1 MVEHAGYKNPNVTGL
16 VYVAAFAPDE
26 GQSISDFVDITKL
39 PNGFL
44 MFDKGRFAYINSPMF
59 HDGFAKDVNAS
70 EADIMAVVQ
79 KPTNQSI
86 LAEKSGPPAWKELPT
101 WYQISE
107 SDRVIPPDVQR
118 IFAER
123 MNATTLSLDASHAS
137 LVSHPN
143 EIAELILNATKGI
156 R

>member
-1 MVEHAGYKNPNVTGL
+1 MM
-16 VYVAAFAPDE
+16 
-26 GQSISDFVDITKL
+26 SL
-39 PNGFL
+39 P
-44 MFDKGRFAYINSPMF
+44 I
-59 HDGFAKDVNAS
+59 
-70 EADIMAVVQ
+70 Q

-118 IFAER
+118 MFAER
-123 MNATTLSLDASHAS
+123 MNTTTLSLNASHAS

-156 R
+156 